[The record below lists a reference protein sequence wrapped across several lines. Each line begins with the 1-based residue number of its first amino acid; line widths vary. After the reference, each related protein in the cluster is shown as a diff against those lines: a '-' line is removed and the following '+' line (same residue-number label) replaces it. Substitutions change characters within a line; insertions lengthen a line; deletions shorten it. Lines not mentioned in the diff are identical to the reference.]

1 MHIDARTLDN
11 GSLIE
16 GDLCIIGS
24 GPAGV
29 SLALEWVGSNRKVI
43 LLEGGGFNV
52 EAQMQ
57 ALYQGK
63 SLDRP
68 YYPMQSVAL
77 HYFGGTSGHWAGFCA
92 PFDPIDFEPRDWV
105 PHSGWPFNRTH
116 LDPFYVRAGK
126 FLELGSDQFDVAYF
140 EKQDPEVKRLPL
152 DESVFFHKMW
162 QFSAPTRVG
171 TVYRDPIVN
180 APNVHLYTY
189 AKVVE
194 IVPNQGV
201 TAIESLRAKTIDG
214 KEHRVRARHY
224 VVACGSIHNARL
236 LLASNS
242 VAATGVGNANDL
254 VGRYFMEHFEIVSAE
269 TTFETPPPFRIFQ
282 YPGRGR
288 KGSRAELALQ
298 GAIQRKNRILNGT
311 ASFQG
316 GALTGRENSRFA
328 SFSPDA
334 EANVA
339 RETASAQRGTAGGAR
354 GGARGGGGGAATPP
368 TVYRMFTRQEQAPNP
383 DSRILLSTE
392 KDALGMPLADL
403 QWRFTPIDKRSIR
416 VFYELLGQE
425 LGRAKLGRVRLG
437 EWLLDGDDNAWPNH
451 LSGGWHSMGTTRMH
465 ADPKRG
471 VVDVNGKVHGIA
483 NLFAAGGSVYPTGGA
498 VNPTLTLVAL
508 SLRLADHLKKVVV

>member
-29 SLALEWVGSNRKVI
+29 SLALEWIGSNRKVI

-52 EAQMQ
+52 ENQMQ
-57 ALYQGK
+57 LLYQGK

-68 YYPMQSVAL
+68 YYPLQSVAL

-92 PFDPIDFEPRDWV
+92 PFDPIDFEQRAWV
-105 PHSGWPFNRTH
+105 PHSGWPFDRAH
-116 LDPFYVRAGK
+116 LDPYYTRAQK
-126 FLELGSDQFDVAYF
+126 FLELDPYDFDVAAY
-140 EKQDPEVKRLPL
+140 EKRDPEVRRLPL
-152 DESVFFHKMW
+152 DESVFFHKLW

-180 APNVHLYTY
+180 AANVHLYTY

-194 IVPNQGV
+194 LVPNPGV
-201 TAIESLRAKTIDG
+201 TAIDSLRAKTIDG

-242 VAATGVGNANDL
+242 VAAKGVGNANDL
-254 VGRYFMEHFEIVSAE
+254 VGRYFMEHFEITSAE
-269 TTFETPPPFRIFQ
+269 ATFEAPQPFRIFA

-288 KGSRAELALQ
+288 KGARAELALQ
-298 GAIQRKNRILNGT
+298 GGVQRKHQILNGT
-311 ASFQG
+311 ASFQAG
-316 GALTGRENSRFA
+316 GLTGKESSRFA
-328 SFSPDA
+328 SFGSDA
-334 EANVA
+334 EAYVKQQDAQAA
-339 RETASAQRGTAGGAR
+339 RGAAGGP
-354 GGARGGGGGAATPP
+354 ARGGGAPNTQ

-416 VFYELLGQE
+416 VFYELLGEE

-437 EWLLDGDDNAWPNH
+437 DWLLDGDDTAWPNH

-465 ADPKRG
+465 KDPKQG
-471 VVDVNGKVHGIA
+471 VVDPNCKFHGIA

>member
-11 GSLIE
+11 GTLIE
-16 GDLCIIGS
+16 GDLCIIGT

-29 SLALEWVGSNRKVI
+29 SLALEWIGSNRKVI

-68 YYPMQSVAL
+68 YYPLQSVGL
-77 HYFGGTSGHWAGFCA
+77 HYFGGTSGHWAGFCST
-92 PFDPIDFEPRDWV
+92 FDPIDFEQREWV
-105 PHSGWPFNRTH
+105 PHSGWPFNRQH
-116 LDPFYVRAGK
+116 LDPFYSRAST
-126 FLELGSDQFDVAYF
+126 FLELGSDRFDLAYY
-140 EKQDPEVKRLPL
+140 EKQDPELKRLPL
-152 DESVFFHKMW
+152 DESVFFHKIW

-194 IVPNQGV
+194 LVPNAGV
-201 TAIESLRAKTIDG
+201 TAIDSVRAKTIDG

-224 VVACGSIHNARL
+224 VAACGAIHNARL

-242 VAATGVGNANDL
+242 VAKQGVGNANDL

-269 TTFETPPPFRIFQ
+269 MTLDEPLPARIFQ

-288 KGSRAELALQ
+288 KGQRAELALQ
-298 GAIQRKNRILNGT
+298 GAVQRKHRILNGT
-311 ASFQG
+311 ASPQG

-328 SFSPDA
+328 SFSADA
-334 EANVA
+334 EVNVA
-339 RETASAQRGTAGGAR
+339 REAASAAR
-354 GGARGGGGGAATPP
+354 GAAAAPNRGGGGAAPSTQ
-368 TVYRMFTRQEQAPNP
+368 TTRALFTRQEQAPNP
-383 DSRILLSTE
+383 DSRVLLSTE
-392 KDALGMPLADL
+392 RDALGMPLADL
-403 QWRFTPIDKRSIR
+403 QWRMTPIDKRSIR

-437 EWLLDGDDNAWPNH
+437 EWLLDGDDMAWPTH
-451 LSGGWHSMGTTRMH
+451 LSAGWHNMGTTRMH
-465 ADPKRG
+465 KDPKQG
-471 VVDVNGKVHGIA
+471 VVDANNKVHGVA
-483 NLFAAGGSVYPTGGA
+483 NLYMAGASVYPTGGA

-508 SLRLADHLKKVVV
+508 SMRLADHLKKVIV